1 MAANSGG
8 AGSKR
13 FGRDAAKCKK
23 YRDHQTAERNKL
35 KRVLQSNGYDYAM
48 EWAKNNGVI
57 AYLNKMVQR

>member
-1 MAANSGG
+1 MAAKQGGSGT
-8 AGSKR
+8 KKH
-13 FGRDAAKCKK
+13 GRDLAKCKK

-35 KRVLQSNGYDYAM
+35 KRVLQSNGYEYAM